1 MATVRVRAEREIDA
15 PATELYRYL
24 ADYRTHHPAILPP
37 NFSDFTVEEGGV
49 GSGTVIHF
57 TLKAGGRTMSFR
69 QRVSEPDPGRV
80 LSETTIGT
88 RNTTTFTV
96 APEGEGSRVTIL
108 TEYEGQRGLQGL
120 IERFLAPLMLRRMYS
135 DELKRLD
142 DYAQT
147 HAA

>member
-1 MATVRVRAEREIDA
+1 MGTIRLRAERQIDA
-15 PATELYRYL
+15 PAAELYRYL
-24 ADYRTHHPAILPP
+24 ADYRTHHQAILPP

-57 TLKAGGRTMSFR
+57 TLNAGGRTMSFR

-80 LSETTIGT
+80 ISETTIGT
-88 RNTTTFTV
+88 RDTTTFTV
-96 APEGEGSRVTIL
+96 VPEGEGSRVTIA
-108 TEYEGQRGLQGL
+108 TEYQGEHGVRGL
-120 IERFLAPLMLRRMYS
+120 IERFVAPLLLRRLYS

-142 DYAQT
+142 DYAKS